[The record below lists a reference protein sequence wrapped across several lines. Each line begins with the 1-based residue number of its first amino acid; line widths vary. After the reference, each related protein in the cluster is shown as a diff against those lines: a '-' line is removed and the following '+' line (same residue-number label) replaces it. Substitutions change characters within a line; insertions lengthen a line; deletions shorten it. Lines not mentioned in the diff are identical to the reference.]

1 MYIRILNKN
10 LETEND
16 YTSAKT
22 YEIAEGAVFTYTK
35 NETLDSATIV
45 IENQTERIEMSP
57 YDIVEILN
65 YAGQRFQI
73 NNTSGLMCIDTY
85 TETMTCVNPK
95 IYRYEITLFSETKQL
110 EGIILPNLKITKVW
124 GETRSIYYYINQYM
138 TEYCPYIRIKNG
150 NTYSYQPKWKWDDE
164 LHSLQNKFN
173 MQCPEMQWNTPT
185 LREVLN
191 DLMMVA
197 DCIPILNNSTL
208 SFMDLTEVTDTD
220 WTNDTTHINYVT
232 RSKSSEDYVSEL
244 QIKLE
249 NVTNQTEGINN
260 VVTKFEYGH
269 LSIPDNEVAMTTN
282 NIVLKTRYPIYNL
295 KSVKIMFPG
304 SRRDSSGENIDRRWD
319 EIDLMNLPASNGTD
333 RFSII
338 SEYQEWITKK
348 IRYNSAGPYNFED
361 WAKFQNFSL
370 YYTRGS
376 NEISNLSQVGKVN
389 WLGIFPAN
397 WVLWELLTTKIMQVN
412 FDYGIN
418 TSPNWYNLL
427 FAIEYETLE
436 GCLFR
441 ASKND
446 DAEHERVVIDNQTNS
461 MVDSYSQ
468 GFLEYQKANR
478 LGNEQL
484 QINARLT
491 VDDNIEI
498 QIGDTYEDCVIY
510 QVQYQIFK
518 NHVEV
523 NALATKNYILREYFT
538 GVKSKIRSWAI
549 ASGSEALTRH
559 DLIKYYCEFSYNIYN
574 EVQGLNELSTN
585 NIAAYLCTPFID
597 DYTIQPLKI
606 CFVRTID
613 SDGNSYPPD
622 TISEI
627 KSYYTLDLMTRIIGN
642 SLVFTFEFLDNYWAG
657 QSFHTENDFN
667 DGSTPEED
675 DKYIKYNDIKVVNNA
690 LGIDTS
696 VLIGSPGGVPMYQHR
711 YTDDNGEFMQ
721 GQIIFGYGLHN
732 AIGYEDV
739 QPNDFWW
746 LNNNT
751 LAASKAFVYAI
762 YQRPRIY
769 EYNIKYNNDY
779 NYEVFKTTFDFS
791 KDSQEITNISTQ
803 LEFSTETNEICFT
816 KKILKNQQAVALEH
830 ETFNYK
836 VLAYDKKY
844 YNFRR
849 PDKLPDAAV
858 LATENIDFQVTRL
871 TNLTSNIW
879 IIFKDHGLST
889 QTAAR
894 QFAQNVANE
903 RCLYINNGDALTE
916 DVLIA
921 LNNVPNNNCNGIQIN
936 GLWYPFIIFRLN
948 ILRTRNKNIYSSD
961 GNHYLKVGTIKV

>member
-10 LETEND
+10 LETEDD

-45 IENQTERIEMSP
+45 IENQTEKIEMSP

-124 GETRSIYYYINQYM
+124 NKTRTVYDYINQYM
-138 TEYCPYIRIKNG
+138 TEYCPYIRVQNG
-150 NTYSYQPKWKWDDE
+150 NTYSYKPKWKWDDD
-164 LHSLQNKFN
+164 LHTLQNKFN

-185 LREVLN
+185 LREILN

-197 DCIPILNNSTL
+197 DCIPVLNDGTL
-208 SFMDLTEVTDTD
+208 SFMDLTEVGDTD

-249 NVTNQTEGINN
+249 NVTNKTEGINN
-260 VVTKFEYGH
+260 VVTKVEYGH

-304 SRRDSSGENIDRRWD
+304 SRRDSSGENVDRRWD

-376 NEISNLSQVGKVN
+376 NEISNLSQTGKVN
-389 WLGIFPAN
+389 WLLIFPAN

-446 DAEHERVVIDNQTNS
+446 DVEHERVVIDNQTNS

-484 QINARLT
+484 QINARFDADETL
-491 VDDNIEI
+491 I

-510 QVQYQIFK
+510 QVQHQIFK
-518 NHVEV
+518 NHIEV

-559 DLIKYYCEFSYNIYN
+559 DLLKYYCEFSYNEHN
-574 EVQGLNELSTN
+574 EAHGLAELSTN
-585 NIAAYLCTPFID
+585 NISKYLLSPLTV
-597 DYTIQPLKI
+597 YTAEPLKV
-606 CFVRTID
+606 CFVRTVD
-613 SDGNSYPPD
+613 SDGNIYPPD
-622 TISEI
+622 TISEV
-627 KSYYTLDLMTRIIGN
+627 KSYYTLDLMSRIIGN

-762 YQRPRIY
+762 YQRPRVY
-769 EYNIKYNNDY
+769 EYNIKYNDDY

-803 LEFSTETNEICFT
+803 LEFSTETNNICFS
-816 KKILKNQQAVALEH
+816 KEFLKRQKAVATTAPTSLSVRIY
-830 ETFNYK
+830 NQG
-836 VLAYDKKY
+836 A
-844 YNFRR
+844 YNFRK
-849 PDKLPDAAV
+849 PDILPDNDYVYGNYAV
-858 LATENIDFQVTRL
+858 TINLSNENNS
-871 TNLTSNIW
+871 NL
-879 IIFKDHGLST
+879 
-889 QTAAR
+889 
-894 QFAQNVANE
+894 NE
-903 RCLYINNGDALTE
+903 RITLRIGPGSSSPATIAQFFYPIVRDKKSIYIVDQSNTVVMAINNIPEVNFTIIRDDDLY
-916 DVLIA
+916 
-921 LNNVPNNNCNGIQIN
+921 
-936 GLWYPFIIFRLN
+936 YPEIHFFMN
-948 ILRTRNKNIYSSD
+948 ILRTRNKNIYD
-961 GNHYLKVGTIKV
+961 ENNHYLIVDKI